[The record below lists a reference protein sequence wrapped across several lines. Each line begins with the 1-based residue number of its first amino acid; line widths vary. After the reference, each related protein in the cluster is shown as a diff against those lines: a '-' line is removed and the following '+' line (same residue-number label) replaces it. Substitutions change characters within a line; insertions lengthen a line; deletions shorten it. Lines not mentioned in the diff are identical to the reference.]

1 MSQRSSALGMLFR
14 NTILN
19 TLYGLMF
26 GSCIVEDTGVGAADA
41 TDTTA
46 EPQELG
52 LRDEIGAAIEID
64 EKGEDSPD
72 LSAAARTLASARKG
86 QAKPAPKVED
96 TAQVAEKA
104 AADAKAK
111 RDAELAAL
119 PEEERKKALAEDEKK
134 SLDAKKAADEDAGLQ
149 APVHWPAAVREMF
162 AKWPADVRAQ
172 YMDRHKA
179 MEADYTKKTQEL
191 APIRRLNE
199 ELDEIFKDD
208 DQDMKQNGVT
218 RVQAIRELMGMH
230 RRWRADPAAYL
241 KYVAELSN
249 IDIKTLASTPSADP
263 AGDSPL
269 VKELRKQVETLTGNL
284 SKVTGAQNDQQLNAH
299 LTQVQQFAEEK
310 DAQGNKL
317 RPYFDDV
324 TKDVAALIRAARAN
338 GETLTLQDAYDRA
351 VYANPTTRAKVL
363 AAQDAERRAKEE
375 AERKAKADAA
385 KRAGFDVSG
394 AGAATTVAATTGSV
408 RDDLEAAM
416 ADWGG
421 RV

>member
-1 MSQRSSALGMLFR
+1 MKNILIALLLTPLFPH
-14 NTILN
+14 
-19 TLYGLMF
+19 F
-26 GSCIVEDTGVGAADA
+26 IVDGEGGPGADA
-41 TDTTA
+41 GGGAGGDDQ
-46 EPQELG
+46 PQELG
-52 LRDEIGAAIEID
+52 LRDTLTAAVELD
-64 EKGEDSPD
+64 EKGEDAPD

-86 QAKPAPKVED
+86 QTKPAPKVD
-96 TAQVAEKA
+96 DSAQNADKA

-119 PEEERKKALAEDEKK
+119 PEEERKKALADDEKK
-134 SLDAKKAADEDAGLQ
+134 ASDAKKAADEAAGLQ
-149 APVHWPAAVREMF
+149 APAHWDAAAREMF
-162 AKWPADVRAQ
+162 AKQPPEVKKWLL
-172 YMDRHKA
+172 DRHKA
-179 MEADYTKKTQEL
+179 MEADYTKKTQDL
-191 APIRRLNE
+191 SGTRKFTE
-199 ELDEIFKDD
+199 ELDEIFKPYEEE
-208 DQDMKQNGVT
+208 MRFSGVT
-218 RVQAIRELMGMH
+218 RAQAIRELVGMH
-230 RRWRADPAAYL
+230 ARLKANPVEGL
-241 KYVAELSN
+241 KYLAEVSGV
-249 IDIKTLASTPSADP
+249 DIKTLASTPSADP
-263 AGDSPL
+263 AAESPL

-284 SKVTGAQNDQQLNAH
+284 KQVTGAQNDQQLNAH

-317 RPYFDDV
+317 RPYFDEV